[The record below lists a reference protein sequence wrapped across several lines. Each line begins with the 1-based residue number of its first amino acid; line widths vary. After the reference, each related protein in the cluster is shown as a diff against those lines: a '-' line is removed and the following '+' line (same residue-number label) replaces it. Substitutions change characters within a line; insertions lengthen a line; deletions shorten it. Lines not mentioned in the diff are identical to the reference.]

1 MTQNASTR
9 GDTACFAAV
18 TAFFNLTEA
27 IRDNSSLCRILRG
40 CGQCIST
47 PAART
52 AAAGDISAAQSNTM
66 LSLGK
71 KRSTVLQG
79 GIRFGQTTKLPRHG
93 PHLPMP
99 CRTQDGFLLHPDR
112 I

>member
-1 MTQNASTR
+1 MS
-9 GDTACFAAV
+9 
-18 TAFFNLTEA
+18 E
-27 IRDNSSLCRILRG
+27 ILDIVDE
-40 CGQCIST
+40 CGNPTGQT
-47 PAART
+47 VEREKAH
-52 AAAGDISAAQSNTM
+52 AQSNTM